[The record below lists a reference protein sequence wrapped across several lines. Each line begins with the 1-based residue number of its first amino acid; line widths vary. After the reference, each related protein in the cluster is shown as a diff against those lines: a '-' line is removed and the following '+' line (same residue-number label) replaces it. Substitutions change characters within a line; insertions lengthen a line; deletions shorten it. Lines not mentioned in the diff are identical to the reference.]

1 MRFIIHIDMDCF
13 YAAVE
18 ARDNPV
24 LRGRPLIIGSLPQER
39 GVVSTCSYEA
49 RKFGVHSAMNIKDA
63 YRLCPNGIFM
73 HPNFEKYKRVSRQLH
88 EIWENYSDIFE
99 YVALDEGYLD
109 VSHVNSA
116 QYARKIA
123 FEIKRRVRNE
133 TSLSCSV
140 GIGYSMT
147 SAKLASE
154 EKKPDGFFEILTPD
168 NFVALI
174 IDRSVRVLYGVG
186 EKTAE
191 KLNNNGIFTVRDIQL
206 NRNKVISLLGSKIGK
221 YIADL
226 SWGIDERVVTPY
238 DEKDAKSIAREVT
251 FQKDTMNRDFLKDVL
266 MLLAV
271 NLEARLKK
279 LQLYARTVTL
289 KLTYH
294 DMKTITRSQSGE
306 NINQAYEIFTAA
318 FNSFKN
324 VKTNLIRL
332 IGISLQNLSQSGT
345 RQLTFSD
352 INKNR
357 EKFLRQRWQ
366 QAIFNL
372 ERKYM
377 LRLTG
382 QENKEQ
388 LYYII
393 DLMLEKSLEVK
404 NEENRVF

>member
-73 HPNFEKYKRVSRQLH
+73 HPNFEKYKRVSRQLY

-404 NEENRVF
+404 NGENF

>member
-1 MRFIIHIDMDCF
+1 
-13 YAAVE
+13 
-18 ARDNPV
+18 
-24 LRGRPLIIGSLPQER
+24 
-39 GVVSTCSYEA
+39 
-49 RKFGVHSAMNIKDA
+49 
-63 YRLCPNGIFM
+63 M

-99 YVALDEGYLD
+99 YVSLDEGYLD

-116 QYARKIA
+116 QNARKIA
-123 FEIKRRVRNE
+123 VEIKRRVRNE
-133 TSLSCSV
+133 IGLSCSV

-154 EKKPDGFFEILTPD
+154 EKKPDGLFEILTPD
-168 NFVALI
+168 DFVALV
-174 IDRSVRVLYGVG
+174 IDRNVRVLYGVG

-206 NRNKVISLLGSKIGK
+206 KRDKVISLLGAKVGK
-221 YIADL
+221 YITDL
-226 SWGIDERVVTPY
+226 SRGIDERAVTPY
-238 DEKDAKSIAREVT
+238 DEKDTKSIAREVT
-251 FQKDTMNRDFLKDVL
+251 FQKDTPNRDFLKDVL

-318 FNSFKN
+318 FNSFEN
-324 VKTNLIRL
+324 VKTNLVRL

-372 ERKYM
+372 ERKYR

-382 QENKEQ
+382 HENKEQ

-393 DLMLEKSLEVK
+393 DLMLEKSSA
-404 NEENRVF
+404 R

>member
-1 MRFIIHIDMDCF
+1 MDCF

-18 ARDNPV
+18 ARDNPA
-24 LRGRPLIIGSLPQER
+24 LRGKPLIIGSLPQER
-39 GVVSTCSYEA
+39 GVVATCSYEA

-73 HPNFEKYKRVSRQLH
+73 HPNFEKYKRVSSRLH

-99 YVALDEGYLD
+99 YVSLDEGYLD

-116 QYARKIA
+116 QNARKIA
-123 FEIKRRVRNE
+123 AEIKSRVKNE
-133 TSLSCSV
+133 IGLSCSV

-168 NFVALI
+168 DFVALV
-174 IDRSVRVLYGVG
+174 IDRKVRVLHGVG

-191 KLNNNGIFTVRDIQL
+191 KLNHNGIFIVRDIQL
-206 NRNKVISLLGSKIGK
+206 KRDKVISLLGIKIGK
-221 YIADL
+221 YITDL
-226 SWGIDERVVTPY
+226 SYGIDERPVTPY

-251 FQKDTMNRDFLKDVL
+251 FQKDTPNRDFLKDVL

-318 FNSFKN
+318 FNSFEN
-324 VKTNLIRL
+324 VKTNLVRL

-357 EKFLRQRWQ
+357 EKFLLQRWQ

-372 ERKYM
+372 EQKYG
-377 LRLTG
+377 LNLTG
-382 QENKEQ
+382 RENKEQ

-393 DLMLEKSLEVK
+393 DLMLEKSSEV
-404 NEENRVF
+404 

>member
-73 HPNFEKYKRVSRQLH
+73 HPNFEKYKRVSRQLY

-306 NINQAYEIFTAA
+306 NINQAYEIFTAD

-404 NEENRVF
+404 NGENF